1 MRVCFY
7 FILNPLTSRT
17 GFNTMRVHL
26 FMGGEKRMGEYK
38 VKKVLNNN
46 VLIGSHESFGEV
58 VLIGKGIGFSRRPGQ
73 PIDSNLVEKLFV
85 LKNEKEQENYI
96 KLMPFVDN
104 ELLEAI
110 ISSIQLIKQRAN
122 SMLNEHIHVALTDHL
137 MFAITRLKKG
147 MEMKNPFLI
156 ETKTLYPFEYEIA
169 HEVVNLI
176 GERTGIYLPE
186 GEIGFIALHV
196 HSAVMNRDLSEVN
209 QHSQLVTHL
218 VNMIEEQLDI
228 KIDKDSIDYMRL
240 VRHIRFTIER
250 VNKGEV
256 VEEPEKITSLLK
268 EEYPVCYN
276 LSWKLIKVMQ
286 QTLKKPVFNAEAV
299 YLTMHL
305 QRLQKKIN

>member
-1 MRVCFY
+1 
-7 FILNPLTSRT
+7 
-17 GFNTMRVHL
+17 
-26 FMGGEKRMGEYK
+26 MGEYK

-46 VLIGSHESFGEV
+46 VLIGSHESLGEV
-58 VLIGKGIGFSRRPGQ
+58 VLIGKGIGFNRKSGQ
-73 PIDSNLVEKLFV
+73 PIDSALVEKLFV

-104 ELLEAI
+104 ELLETI
-110 ISSIQLIKQRAN
+110 ISSIELIKQRAN
-122 SMLNEHIHVALTDHL
+122 SILNEHIHVALTDHL

-176 GERTGIYLPE
+176 GQRTGIYLPE

>member
-1 MRVCFY
+1 
-7 FILNPLTSRT
+7 
-17 GFNTMRVHL
+17 
-26 FMGGEKRMGEYK
+26 MGEYK

-58 VLIGKGIGFSRRPGQ
+58 VLIGKGIGFSRKSGQ
-73 PIDSNLVEKLFV
+73 PIDSALIEKLFV

-104 ELLEAI
+104 ELLETI

-176 GERTGIYLPE
+176 GQRTGIYLPE

-196 HSAVMNRDLSEVN
+196 HSAVMNRDLSEIN

>member
-1 MRVCFY
+1 
-7 FILNPLTSRT
+7 
-17 GFNTMRVHL
+17 
-26 FMGGEKRMGEYK
+26 MGEYK

-58 VLIGKGIGFSRRPGQ
+58 VLIGKGIGFSRKSGQ
-73 PIDSNLVEKLFV
+73 PIDSALVEKLFV

-104 ELLEAI
+104 ELLETI

-176 GERTGIYLPE
+176 GQRTGIYLPE

-196 HSAVMNRDLSEVN
+196 HSAVMNRDLSEIN